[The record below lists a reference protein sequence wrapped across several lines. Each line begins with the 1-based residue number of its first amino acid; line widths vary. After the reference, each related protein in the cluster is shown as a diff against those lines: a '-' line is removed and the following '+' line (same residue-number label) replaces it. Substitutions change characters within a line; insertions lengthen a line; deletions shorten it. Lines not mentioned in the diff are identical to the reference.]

1 MKNSLILIF
10 IVLFFKAEAQSVSA
24 LAVSK
29 KGDSLF
35 EIGEYN
41 NAIPYYLEA
50 NRFREAAKSYEA
62 LGRNTEAQ
70 RYFDRALSESSANPK
85 TEFDYAKLLVR
96 VSHYKQADS
105 ILQNLQIRFPNNAN
119 FVYER
124 GLVKELQ
131 KDSTAIDLFLQV
143 YSMDEGNIN
152 ASYKIARNYVENRKF
167 EAAVPFIEN
176 GLLVNQNSSRFLV
189 LRALKE
195 FYTHEFHNAID
206 TYKLLVSKG
215 ESYISLHENLA
226 DAYTKTMQF
235 EKALEQYQI
244 LLQKYDDQN
253 PKWHHEVAFL
263 YRAMKEY
270 EKAKQ
275 HLNIA
280 IGLLETPL
288 SNEYMELAT
297 IYKRE
302 EDYKNEMAALRKS
315 LANNPNN
322 ERSLYYLA
330 VAADN
335 YFKDKNTVL
344 DYYENY
350 LKQFGET
357 GVMRN
362 LVKQRVSDLK
372 KEVHFKTD

>member
-1 MKNSLILIF
+1 M
-10 IVLFFKAEAQSVSA
+10 AEAQSVSA
-24 LAVSK
+24 LAVFK

-35 EIGEYN
+35 EIGAYN
-41 NAIPYYLEA
+41 KAIPYFLEI

-62 LGRNTEAQ
+62 LGNNDKAQSYFEKALAENNT
-70 RYFDRALSESSANPK
+70 NTK
-85 TEFDYAKLLVR
+85 TEFEYVKLLVR

-105 ILQNLQIRFPNNAN
+105 ILQNLQFRFPNNAN

-143 YSMDEGNIN
+143 YEMDEGNSN

-167 EAAVPFIEN
+167 DAAVPFIEN
-176 GLLVNQNSSRFLV
+176 GLLVDQNSSRFLT

-195 FYTHEFHNAID
+195 YHTKEFHNAIE
-206 TYKLLVSKG
+206 TYRLLISKG
-215 ESYISLHENLA
+215 ESYVSLHENLA
-226 DAYTKTMQF
+226 DALTKTMQF

-270 EKAKQ
+270 EKAKH

-302 EDYKNEMAALRKS
+302 GDYKNEMAALRKS

-330 VAADN
+330 IAADN

-357 GVMRN
+357 GIMRN

-372 KEVHFKTD
+372 KELHFKTD

>member
-1 MKNSLILIF
+1 MKYALIVSL
-10 IVLFFKAEAQSVSA
+10 VLFSIIAEAQSASD

-29 KGDSLF
+29 KADSLF

-41 NAIPYYLEA
+41 KAIPYFLET

-62 LGRNTEAQ
+62 LGSNLEAQ
-70 RYFDRALSESSANPK
+70 RYFEKALSEKNTNPK
-85 TEFDYAKLLVR
+85 TEFEYVKLLVR
-96 VSHYKQADS
+96 ILHYKQADS
-105 ILQNLQIRFPNNAN
+105 ILQNLQTRFPNNAN

-131 KDSTAIDLFLQV
+131 KDSTATDLFLQV

-176 GLLVNQNSSRFLV
+176 GLLVDQNSSRFLT

-195 FYTHEFHNAID
+195 FHTQEFHNAID
-206 TYKLLVSKG
+206 TYILLISKG
-215 ESYISLHENLA
+215 DSYISLHENLA
-226 DAYTKTMQF
+226 VALTKTMQF
-235 EKALEQYQI
+235 EKALEQYSI
-244 LLQKYDDQN
+244 LLQKFDDQN
-253 PKWHHEVAFL
+253 QKWHHEVAFL

-270 EKAKQ
+270 EKSKH

-297 IYKRE
+297 IYQRE
-302 EDYKNEMAALRKS
+302 GDYKNEMAALRKS

-335 YFKDKNTVL
+335 YFKDKKTVL

-350 LKQFGET
+350 LKQFDKT

-372 KEVHFKTD
+372 KEIHFKTD